1 MMKNYI
7 FFLMLMMC
15 SAAFP
20 QEIVIGGEKFG
31 IKKLA
36 EDVRDGKIERIKIKR
51 ESDGRLSIEVSYGE
65 NYCAVLLNENNTN
78 IEAGRIVAFLFS
90 GNKNS
95 DKSIFLDK
103 NEFYR
108 DRKEANMVKQS
119 IKINDKSRF
128 TSIFSVYDF
137 SSRRRV

>member
-36 EDVRDGKIERIKIKR
+36 EDVRDGN
-51 ESDGRLSIEVSYGE
+51 V
-65 NYCAVLLNENNTN
+65 
-78 IEAGRIVAFLFS
+78 
-90 GNKNS
+90 
-95 DKSIFLDK
+95 
-103 NEFYR
+103 
-108 DRKEANMVKQS
+108 
-119 IKINDKSRF
+119 
-128 TSIFSVYDF
+128 
-137 SSRRRV
+137 